1 MPIRSHSSRSA
12 PKGNMRHRLT
22 PGRRLVGPG
31 STIGIM
37 FALALVG
44 CNLDKVIAVQA
55 PDRIVGGSFETPGNA
70 LTLMAG
76 AVGDFECAYGA
87 YVFVT
92 GVSSDEIAV
101 TDGFQAQ
108 EAYDRRIFEPNGL
121 RAAYANA
128 TCIPSDFEGSL
139 GVYRPLS
146 AARWQA
152 DNLTKLLETW
162 TDEQVQ
168 NRKMLIAKAAAYA
181 GYSYLLLGE
190 SMCAASFDLSA
201 PQTPAQMFT
210 AADDRFTKAITTAQ
224 GIGNPE
230 FLNMALVGR
239 ARARLDLGRKPE
251 AATDARTVPNG
262 FVKNAGFSAAS
273 QRRYNFLFSEQTDGG
288 TLYTVEG
295 PFQNFQHQGVQDPRV
310 EVLNTGRVA
319 PGVNIPVW
327 YQTKYPARNSPIPI
341 ARYAEA
347 QLIIAEA
354 DVDAGNLAEAVA
366 IINALHANAG
376 IPPFASADKNEI
388 MAHIIDERAAELFLE
403 GHRFADINR
412 YNLPL
417 NPPAGAPYHKGGTY
431 GDKRCYPYP
440 GIESDNNPNGR

>member
-1 MPIRSHSSRSA
+1 
-12 PKGNMRHRLT
+12 MRARLIFC
-22 PGRRLVGPG
+22 RRLFRA
-31 STIGIM
+31 SWTIGIM
-37 FALALVG
+37 FALVLAG
-44 CNLDKVIAVQA
+44 CNLDNVISVQA
-55 PDRIVGGSFETPGNA
+55 PDRIVGDTFETPGNA

-87 YVFVT
+87 YVFAT
-92 GVSSDEIAV
+92 AVSSDEIAV
-101 TDGFQAQ
+101 TDGLQAQ
-108 EAYDRRIFEPNGL
+108 EAYDRRIFEPTGL
-121 RAAYANA
+121 RAAYANG
-128 TCIPSDFEGSL
+128 TCIPSDFEGTL

-152 DNLTKLLETW
+152 DNLTKLLEKW
-162 TDEQVQ
+162 TDAQVQ
-168 NRKMLIAKAAAYA
+168 NREMLIAKAAAYA

-210 AADDRFTKAITTAQ
+210 AADDRFSKAISTAQ
-224 GIGNPE
+224 GIGNSE

-251 AATDARTVPNG
+251 AATDARAVPNG
-262 FVKNAGFSAAS
+262 FVKNAGFSAAAA
-273 QRRYNFLFSEQTDGG
+273 RRYNFLYSEQTDGG

-295 PFQNFQHQGVQDPRV
+295 PFQNRQHQGVQDPRV
-310 EVLNTGRVA
+310 QVVNTGRVA
-319 PGVNIPVW
+319 PGVDIPVW
-327 YQTKYPARNSPIPI
+327 YQTKYPARNSPIAI

-354 DVDAGNLAEAVA
+354 DVDAGNLTEAVA
-366 IINALHANAG
+366 IINALHASAG
-376 IPPFASADKNEI
+376 IPPFASTDGNAI
-388 MAHIIDERAAELFLE
+388 MAHIIDERADELFLE
-403 GHRFADINR
+403 GQRFADINR

-417 NPPAGAPYHKGGTY
+417 DPPAGTPYHKGGTY

-440 GIESDNNPNGR
+440 GIEADNNPNGR

>member
-1 MPIRSHSSRSA
+1 MC
-12 PKGNMRHRLT
+12 
-22 PGRRLVGPG
+22 
-31 STIGIM
+31 
-37 FALALVG
+37 ALAIAG
-44 CNLDKVIAVQA
+44 CNLDKVIDVQA
-55 PDRIVGGSFETPGNA
+55 PDRIVGDTFETPGNA

-87 YVFVT
+87 YVFAT

-101 TDGFQAQ
+101 TDGLQAQ

-121 RAAYANA
+121 RAAYANG
-128 TCIPSDFEGSL
+128 TCSPSDFEGSL

-152 DNLTKLLETW
+152 DNLTKLLEKW
-162 TDEQVQ
+162 TDEEVQ

-224 GIGNPE
+224 GVGNSE

-251 AATDARTVPNG
+251 AAADARAVPNG
-262 FVKNAGFSAAS
+262 FVKNAGFSAS
-273 QRRYNFLFSEQTDGG
+273 SPRRYDFLFSQQIDGG

-295 PFQNFQHQGVQDPRV
+295 PFQNFQHQGVLDPRV
-310 EVLNTGRVA
+310 QVVNTGRTA

-327 YQTKYPARNSPIPI
+327 YQTKYPARNSSIPI

-347 QLIIAEA
+347 RLILAEA
-354 DVDAGNLAEAVA
+354 DVDAGNLPEAVA
-366 IINALHANAG
+366 IINALHASAG

-388 MAHIIDERAAELFLE
+388 MAHIITERAAELFLE